1 MTEVEAPAP
10 QLKGQQDLFTE
21 VAKGAVPPGE
31 PADHPAKIRLHRQV
45 ELGRLAAHE
54 HVEGV
59 RGVEPSHRLKQGRRV
74 PLRAPDLPR
83 DQIEQVQRY
92 SHRGYIYSVG

>member
-1 MTEVEAPAP
+1 MNQVDAPAP
-10 QLKGQQDLFTE
+10 QLKGQQDLFPE
-21 VAKGAVPPGE
+21 VAKGAGSPGE
-31 PADHPAKIRLHRQV
+31 PADHPAKIRLH
-45 ELGRLAAHE
+45 
-54 HVEGV
+54 GV